1 MASVDDDAAGG
12 DAVGLVALPDLLAP
26 GLALLF
32 IGLNPSEYSARAGH
46 YFANP
51 RNRFWPAFSRSA
63 LAPARSGGAS
73 WTPAED
79 ARLLDYGI
87 GFTDVVRRA
96 TPQGSA
102 LRAAD
107 YRRWAPEL
115 RRKLLRYAPGL
126 VCFHGLMAYKA
137 YLRYAENRR
146 DKAELG
152 MQPGRIAGRPVFVT
166 PNPSPANARYSLDDL
181 AEWYNR
187 LAEAL
192 SAAG

>member
-1 MASVDDDAAGG
+1 MDTAGDAAAEGG
-12 DAVGLVALPDLLAP
+12 AELDTLPDLLAP

-32 IGLNPSEYSARAGH
+32 VGLNPSAYSARVGH

-63 LAPARSGGAS
+63 LAPARNGGGL
-73 WTPAED
+73 WTPPED
-79 ARLLDYGI
+79 ARLLEYGI
-87 GFTDVVRRA
+87 GFTDVVKRA

-137 YLRYAENRR
+137 YLRYAENRQE
-146 DKAELG
+146 DAQLG
-152 MQPGRIAGRPVFVT
+152 MQPSRIANLPVFVT

-181 AEWYNR
+181 AAWYNR

-192 SAAG
+192 AGAG

>member
-1 MASVDDDAAGG
+1 MAVVGDDAAGG
-12 DAVGLVALPDLLAP
+12 NGAALPDLLAP

-32 IGLNPSEYSARAGH
+32 VGLNPSAYSARTGH

-63 LAPARSGGAS
+63 LAPSRSGGAP
-73 WTPAED
+73 WTPADD

-115 RRKLLRYAPGL
+115 RRKLLQYAPGL

-146 DKAELG
+146 EDAGLG
-152 MQPGRIAGRPVFVT
+152 TQPGRIAGRPVFVT

-187 LAEAL
+187 LAKAL
-192 SAAG
+192 AAAG